1 MEDTASLEAG
11 FEDDFPHPSYLV
23 GTALSQLQA
32 GLAWGQRDVPQARDS
47 APFTQCGGVPA
58 VAAPSVGKCQRQV
71 TGTVPMLLKSPSR
84 SFRASC
90 WHNSGL
96 HCPAQAH
103 WPGKPPGPISRAEPF
118 DPRHG
123 HGVLVRSCQCASGR
137 RAAAPTPCK
146 PRSPARTRS
155 YVPHVASRKSP
166 GNARSAYPVQ
176 QMA

>member
-1 MEDTASLEAG
+1 VEDTASLEAG

-84 SFRASC
+84 S
-90 WHNSGL
+90 G
-96 HCPAQAH
+96 Q
-103 WPGKPPGPISRAEPF
+103 
-118 DPRHG
+118 
-123 HGVLVRSCQCASGR
+123 VRSGQVR
-137 RAAAPTPCK
+137 FITRPKTRTMRATV
-146 PRSPARTRS
+146 TRQLMLPPS
-155 YVPHVASRKSP
+155 TVFSNLSTLE
-166 GNARSAYPVQ
+166 
-176 QMA
+176 

>member
-1 MEDTASLEAG
+1 
-11 FEDDFPHPSYLV
+11 
-23 GTALSQLQA
+23 
-32 GLAWGQRDVPQARDS
+32 
-47 APFTQCGGVPA
+47 
-58 VAAPSVGKCQRQV
+58 VAARSVGKCQRQVRV
-71 TGTVPMLLKSPSR
+71 TGTVPMLLKSDSESPSR

-103 WPGKPPGPISRAEPF
+103 WPGKPPAPISRAEPF

-123 HGVLVRSCQCASGR
+123 RGVLVRCCQGASGR

-155 YVPHVASRKSP
+155 YVPHVASRESP
-166 GNARSAYPVQ
+166 GNARSAYPDQ
-176 QMA
+176 QMAYLEWQGTLGRFVRPRGSESLSEPDQSERT